1 MNAAELS
8 GNVVL
13 VKVNGQELYFEPGAA
28 FTPYGLLPW
37 PHAGVVG
44 LKLTKDGGTWIQT
57 TIPQSDTS
65 RIERNADLKLLDD
78 GSLDGKLTV
87 TYTGLEALSRR
98 VEQRNEDD
106 TTRKKYLEEQIK
118 DTIPVACEVELT
130 NKPNWSSSDLSLV
143 AEFHLKVSGWASP
156 VGRRALFPTGLFA
169 AHEKTMF
176 EHAER
181 IYPIYFIYPY
191 KNIDDLKVELPLGWK
206 ISSIPKPFDNNAKDA
221 QFTLKVDDGN
231 GSLHISRVLRSDL
244 FLLPKENYPAL
255 RHFYQTVRSEDEQ
268 QIMLQPDS
276 TAAAN

>member
-37 PHAGVVG
+37 PHAWVVG

-98 VEQRNEDD
+98 VEQRSEDD

-118 DTIPVACEVELT
+118 DTIPVAGEVELT
-130 NKPNWSSSDLSLV
+130 NKPNWSSSDLSPA

-156 VGRRALFPTGLFA
+156 VGSPRSFPNRLICCSRESNVRARRAYLPDIL
-169 AHEKTMF
+169 HLSLQ
-176 EHAER
+176 EHR
-181 IYPIYFIYPY
+181 
-191 KNIDDLKVELPLGWK
+191 
-206 ISSIPKPFDNNAKDA
+206 
-221 QFTLKVDDGN
+221 
-231 GSLHISRVLRSDL
+231 
-244 FLLPKENYPAL
+244 
-255 RHFYQTVRSEDEQ
+255 
-268 QIMLQPDS
+268 
-276 TAAAN
+276 